1 MNGAGACSGS
11 VQNAPPRWRIV
22 NPDEAARGP
31 IVGIARRIFW
41 RGARCEAE
49 NRAKTHNICG

>member
-11 VQNAPPRWRIV
+11 VQNASPHWRIV
-22 NPDEAARGP
+22 NPDEAPRGL
-31 IVGIARRIFW
+31 IVGVVTRIFR

>member
-11 VQNAPPRWRIV
+11 MQDAPPHWRMV
-22 NPDEAARGP
+22 NPDEAARSP
-31 IVGIARRIFW
+31 IVGVAPPIF
-41 RGARCEAE
+41 RYGARCEAE